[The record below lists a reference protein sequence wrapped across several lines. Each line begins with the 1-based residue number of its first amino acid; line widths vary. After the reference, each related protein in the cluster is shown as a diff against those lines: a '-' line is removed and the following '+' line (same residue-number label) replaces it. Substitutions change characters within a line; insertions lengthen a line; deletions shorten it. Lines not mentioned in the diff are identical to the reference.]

1 QRGGGGRDRGD
12 RSERPRGRHH
22 ASRAPCI
29 GGRGRSRA
37 ADRGDQPRACA
48 ARHEGC
54 GRMVDG
60 SRRRSGSVALRRRS
74 QGQDRAGDGRR
85 RRGHAAADA
94 RGLRPSGA
102 HPDAGLDGEF
112 ERFGRDG
119 RRAVRGS
126 PATKGKS
133 MSMNIT
139 IDWTVIV
146 GLFGMIITLLA
157 YFLLQAQ
164 KLHGNGL
171 VYQMM
176 NAVGALGVALSL
188 LFGTFNLPAFL
199 LEVIWLAIS
208 IYGIVVAR
216 RIRVQ

>member
-1 QRGGGGRDRGD
+1 
-12 RSERPRGRHH
+12 
-22 ASRAPCI
+22 
-29 GGRGRSRA
+29 
-37 ADRGDQPRACA
+37 
-48 ARHEGC
+48 
-54 GRMVDG
+54 
-60 SRRRSGSVALRRRS
+60 
-74 QGQDRAGDGRR
+74 
-85 RRGHAAADA
+85 
-94 RGLRPSGA
+94 
-102 HPDAGLDGEF
+102 
-112 ERFGRDG
+112 
-119 RRAVRGS
+119 
-126 PATKGKS
+126 

-146 GLFGMIITLLA
+146 GLVGMIITLLA

-171 VYQMM
+171 VYQLM

-199 LEVIWLAIS
+199 LEATWLAIS

>member
-1 QRGGGGRDRGD
+1 
-12 RSERPRGRHH
+12 
-22 ASRAPCI
+22 
-29 GGRGRSRA
+29 
-37 ADRGDQPRACA
+37 
-48 ARHEGC
+48 
-54 GRMVDG
+54 
-60 SRRRSGSVALRRRS
+60 
-74 QGQDRAGDGRR
+74 
-85 RRGHAAADA
+85 
-94 RGLRPSGA
+94 
-102 HPDAGLDGEF
+102 
-112 ERFGRDG
+112 
-119 RRAVRGS
+119 
-126 PATKGKS
+126 

-146 GLFGMIITLLA
+146 GLVGMIITLLA

-171 VYQMM
+171 IYQLM

>member
-1 QRGGGGRDRGD
+1 
-12 RSERPRGRHH
+12 
-22 ASRAPCI
+22 
-29 GGRGRSRA
+29 
-37 ADRGDQPRACA
+37 
-48 ARHEGC
+48 
-54 GRMVDG
+54 
-60 SRRRSGSVALRRRS
+60 
-74 QGQDRAGDGRR
+74 
-85 RRGHAAADA
+85 
-94 RGLRPSGA
+94 
-102 HPDAGLDGEF
+102 
-112 ERFGRDG
+112 
-119 RRAVRGS
+119 
-126 PATKGKS
+126 

-146 GLFGMIITLLA
+146 GLAGMIITLLA

-171 VYQMM
+171 VYQLM

-199 LEVIWLAIS
+199 LEAIWLVIS

>member
-1 QRGGGGRDRGD
+1 
-12 RSERPRGRHH
+12 
-22 ASRAPCI
+22 
-29 GGRGRSRA
+29 
-37 ADRGDQPRACA
+37 
-48 ARHEGC
+48 
-54 GRMVDG
+54 
-60 SRRRSGSVALRRRS
+60 
-74 QGQDRAGDGRR
+74 
-85 RRGHAAADA
+85 
-94 RGLRPSGA
+94 
-102 HPDAGLDGEF
+102 
-112 ERFGRDG
+112 
-119 RRAVRGS
+119 
-126 PATKGKS
+126 

-146 GLFGMIITLLA
+146 GLLGMIITLIA

-171 VYQMM
+171 VYQLM

-199 LEVIWLAIS
+199 LEAIWLVIS

>member
-1 QRGGGGRDRGD
+1 
-12 RSERPRGRHH
+12 
-22 ASRAPCI
+22 
-29 GGRGRSRA
+29 
-37 ADRGDQPRACA
+37 
-48 ARHEGC
+48 
-54 GRMVDG
+54 
-60 SRRRSGSVALRRRS
+60 
-74 QGQDRAGDGRR
+74 
-85 RRGHAAADA
+85 
-94 RGLRPSGA
+94 
-102 HPDAGLDGEF
+102 
-112 ERFGRDG
+112 
-119 RRAVRGS
+119 
-126 PATKGKS
+126 

-146 GLFGMIITLLA
+146 GLAGMIITLIA

-171 VYQMM
+171 VYQLM

-199 LEVIWLAIS
+199 LEVIWLVIS

>member
-1 QRGGGGRDRGD
+1 
-12 RSERPRGRHH
+12 
-22 ASRAPCI
+22 
-29 GGRGRSRA
+29 
-37 ADRGDQPRACA
+37 
-48 ARHEGC
+48 
-54 GRMVDG
+54 
-60 SRRRSGSVALRRRS
+60 
-74 QGQDRAGDGRR
+74 
-85 RRGHAAADA
+85 
-94 RGLRPSGA
+94 
-102 HPDAGLDGEF
+102 
-112 ERFGRDG
+112 
-119 RRAVRGS
+119 
-126 PATKGKS
+126 

-146 GLFGMIITLLA
+146 GLVGMIITLLA

-171 VYQMM
+171 IYQLM

-199 LEVIWLAIS
+199 LEVIWLVIS

>member
-1 QRGGGGRDRGD
+1 
-12 RSERPRGRHH
+12 
-22 ASRAPCI
+22 
-29 GGRGRSRA
+29 
-37 ADRGDQPRACA
+37 
-48 ARHEGC
+48 
-54 GRMVDG
+54 
-60 SRRRSGSVALRRRS
+60 
-74 QGQDRAGDGRR
+74 
-85 RRGHAAADA
+85 
-94 RGLRPSGA
+94 
-102 HPDAGLDGEF
+102 
-112 ERFGRDG
+112 
-119 RRAVRGS
+119 
-126 PATKGKS
+126 

-146 GLFGMIITLLA
+146 GLVGMIITLLA

-171 VYQMM
+171 VYQLM

-199 LEVIWLAIS
+199 LEAIWLVIS

>member
-1 QRGGGGRDRGD
+1 
-12 RSERPRGRHH
+12 
-22 ASRAPCI
+22 
-29 GGRGRSRA
+29 
-37 ADRGDQPRACA
+37 
-48 ARHEGC
+48 
-54 GRMVDG
+54 
-60 SRRRSGSVALRRRS
+60 
-74 QGQDRAGDGRR
+74 
-85 RRGHAAADA
+85 
-94 RGLRPSGA
+94 
-102 HPDAGLDGEF
+102 
-112 ERFGRDG
+112 
-119 RRAVRGS
+119 
-126 PATKGKS
+126 
-133 MSMNIT
+133 MSINI
-139 IDWTVIV
+139 ILDWTVVV
-146 GLFGMIITLLA
+146 GLAGMIVTLLA